1 MPGFHVGA
9 GVNYVGKSYS
19 DITNVNAIPPYVIA
33 NAAFG
38 DDTRRW
44 RVDLNVHNL
53 TDRRYDIA
61 ANAAGA
67 YAGESLSAFV
77 NLHAGF

>member
-1 MPGFHVGA
+1 M
-9 GVNYVGKSYS
+9 
-19 DITNVNAIPPYVIA
+19 IA

-38 DDTRRW
+38 YDTRRW
-44 RVDLNVHNL
+44 GVDLNVHNL